1 MVPYF
6 KFTLSIFDLNCLT
19 LQLIE
24 KIGFLYFSSNSSP
37 TFIAP
42 KIMKKKDVHGTMFC
56 QDGWLN
62 RKPREEFVPRGQWHC
77 MPSNIKGAAIAS
89 KASYCMFWCGMTK
102 CYLYIGSRPL
112 IQFLCDSLQSQG
124 SVSNS
129 SNSTKT
135 ILLWSTKIFL
145 PLELSFWMNIEM
157 SIFSIF
163 MVILKCF

>member
-1 MVPYF
+1 
-6 KFTLSIFDLNCLT
+6 
-19 LQLIE
+19 
-24 KIGFLYFSSNSSP
+24 
-37 TFIAP
+37 
-42 KIMKKKDVHGTMFC
+42 MFC

-89 KASYCMFWCGMTK
+89 KASYCMLWCGMTK

-135 ILLWSTKIFL
+135 IVLWSTKIVL
-145 PLELSFWMNIEM
+145 PKNSTFS
-157 SIFSIF
+157 SISEYL
-163 MVILKCF
+163 LKCQFSHQLNFYGYLEMLLEVLTYMLFEIENLVDFQSKVFG

>member
-1 MVPYF
+1 
-6 KFTLSIFDLNCLT
+6 
-19 LQLIE
+19 
-24 KIGFLYFSSNSSP
+24 
-37 TFIAP
+37 
-42 KIMKKKDVHGTMFC
+42 
-56 QDGWLN
+56 
-62 RKPREEFVPRGQWHC
+62 

-135 ILLWSTKIFL
+135 NLFWSTKIFL

-157 SIFSIF
+157 SIFYIF
-163 MVILKCF
+163 MVILKCFQRFSPTCSLKLRIQQTFKVKCLAKVDSLNSQLLAHVAIQKE

>member
-1 MVPYF
+1 
-6 KFTLSIFDLNCLT
+6 
-19 LQLIE
+19 
-24 KIGFLYFSSNSSP
+24 
-37 TFIAP
+37 
-42 KIMKKKDVHGTMFC
+42 MFC

-89 KASYCMFWCGMTK
+89 KASYCMLWCGMTK

-135 ILLWSTKIFL
+135 NLFWSTKIFL

-157 SIFSIF
+157 SIFSSIEF
-163 MVILKCF
+163 LWLSWNAFRGSHLHALWNWEFSRLSK

>member
-1 MVPYF
+1 
-6 KFTLSIFDLNCLT
+6 
-19 LQLIE
+19 
-24 KIGFLYFSSNSSP
+24 
-37 TFIAP
+37 
-42 KIMKKKDVHGTMFC
+42 MFC

-89 KASYCMFWCGMTK
+89 KASYCMLWCGMTK

-129 SNSTKT
+129 SDSTKT
-135 ILLWSTKIFL
+135 ILFWSTIYFSL
-145 PLELSFWMNIEM
+145 RIQHLLYFSVN
-157 SIFSIF
+157 FSIYAF
-163 MVILKCF
+163 INFHWIKSITKLNWYITSSLLYEFLISNVLL